1 MRSAPPTLLLSRSVI
16 AGLATTQDYLAAMHD
31 AFTGL
36 AEQSYQLPD
45 AAYVPAKGGGFH
57 VKSASRLGAG
67 AVAVIKVNGN
77 FPGNGVAWGLPT
89 IQGFIAVLDAERG
102 CVLALMDSAEITA
115 RRTAATSAL
124 AARHLAR
131 SGSRSIGMIGCGLQ
145 AWYHLDALLDVA
157 TIGLVRYCDP
167 RDEAAD
173 AFGRRVTALGLES
186 KRVASAGAAARGAD
200 IVVTVTTST
209 HPVLALADVDPGTFV
224 AGVGADSPTKHEL
237 APDLLR
243 DSRVVVDARG
253 QAAAGGDLGHAIR
266 SGLMTEA
273 DVYAELADIVTGR
286 VAGRSRD
293 DERWVFDSVG
303 LAVQDHAAARMI
315 LERAARVTI
324 FPRSGST
331 TASARHERKG
341 APEGAPLPADVPV
354 RTGRWPCRR
363 RSVRADCARSARSRR
378 GLRRRRQSRTVPPR
392 RARSRHPATA

>member
-1 MRSAPPTLLLSRSVI
+1 MRATPPTLLLSRSVV
-16 AGLATTQDYLAAMHD
+16 AGLATTRDYLAAMHD

-45 AAYVPAKGGGFH
+45 AAYVPAERGGFH
-57 VKSASRLGAG
+57 VKSASQLGAG
-67 AVAVIKVNGN
+67 AMAVIKVNGN
-77 FPGNGVAWGLPT
+77 FPGNGVAWSLPT

-124 AARHLAR
+124 AARYLAR
-131 SGSRSIGMIGCGLQ
+131 SGSRSIGMIGCGMQ
-145 AWYHLDALLDVA
+145 ALYHLDALLEVA

-173 AFGRRVTALGLES
+173 AFGRRVTVLGLES

-209 HPVLALADVDPGTFV
+209 HPVIALADVDPGTFV

-243 DSRVVVDARG
+243 ESRVVVDTRA

-266 SGLMTEA
+266 LGLMTEA
-273 DVYAELADIVTGR
+273 DVHAELADIVTGR

-315 LERAARVTI
+315 LERA
-324 FPRSGST
+324 G
-331 TASARHERKG
+331 
-341 APEGAPLPADVPV
+341 
-354 RTGRWPCRR
+354 
-363 RSVRADCARSARSRR
+363 VRADLPSIRLDDLTRFA
-378 GLRRRRQSRTVPPR
+378 
-392 RARSRHPATA
+392 PA